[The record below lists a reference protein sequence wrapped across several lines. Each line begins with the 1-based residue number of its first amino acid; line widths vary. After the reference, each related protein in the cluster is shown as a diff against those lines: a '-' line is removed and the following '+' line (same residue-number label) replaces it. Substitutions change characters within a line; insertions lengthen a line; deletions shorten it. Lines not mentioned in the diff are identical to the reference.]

1 MSGVCRTKHHL
12 VVVLYMPSAVA
23 EAEAAA
29 MDNAVDVWRLNTASR
44 LQGPVWQWSWPVSR
58 MGDGGLQRSRA
69 KENRPTRGRQDG
81 YVLDFLLAQA
91 ARSFA
96 RTNSGFS
103 ARSFRRFSFLA
114 G

>member
-1 MSGVCRTKHHL
+1 
-12 VVVLYMPSAVA
+12 MPSAVA
-23 EAEAAA
+23 EAPAAA
-29 MDNAVDVWRLNTASR
+29 RYAVDVWRLITASR

-69 KENRPTRGRQDG
+69 EKPPPKGRQDG